1 MVLLVVL
8 GIFVVGL
15 VIGVPIAFAVGI
27 AALAGYLA
35 FDPALLILV
44 PQRMYSGVDSFQL
57 MAVPFF
63 ILAGDLMGTSG
74 ILRRLIRFAET
85 LVGHLRGGIAQ
96 VNIVASMIFSGI
108 SGSAVADASALGTA
122 LIPTMTERYGN
133 RSFAAAV
140 CAAAA
145 SMGPIIPPSIPM
157 VIYAFTVGHISIGGM
172 FLAGVVPGILM
183 GAGMM
188 VIVYVIARRRG
199 YDPAGLRATPQQ
211 IGRAFLEATWALV
224 MPAIIL
230 GGTLGGVFT
239 ATESAAVAVAYAV
252 VVGALITRELRWAHV
267 LQALERCVLISAVVF
282 FLVATSEVVTWL
294 LSATGLPVAL
304 AEALR
309 SVSTDP
315 RIFLLLVNVFLLV
328 AGTILEP
335 VPLIIMVAPILA
347 PIAASYGID
356 PLHFGF
362 VFVLNV
368 VIGLMTPPV
377 GGILFTVC
385 GIARAPIERVSVESM
400 PFLLWLAAVLLLVTY
415 APWIAMGLP
424 NAFGY

>member
-1 MVLLVVL
+1 MILFVVFAAF
-8 GIFVVGL
+8 IVGL
-15 VIGVPIAFAVGI
+15 VIGVPIAFAVGL
-27 AALAGYLA
+27 AGLAGYFA
-35 FDPALLILV
+35 FDPGLMILI

-85 LVGHLRGGIAQ
+85 LVGHLRAGIAQ

-108 SGSAVADASALGTA
+108 SGSAIADASALGTA
-122 LIPTMTERYGN
+122 LIPSMTARYGN
-133 RSFAAAV
+133 RNFAAAV
-140 CAAAA
+140 CASAAT
-145 SMGPIIPPSIPM
+145 MGPIIPPSIPM
-157 VIYAFTVGHISIGGM
+157 VIYAFTVGQISIGGM
-172 FLAGVVPGILM
+172 FLAGVVPGVLM

-188 VIVYVIARRRG
+188 VIVWAIAKRRG
-199 YDPAGLRATPQQ
+199 YDPAGVRASPRQ

-239 ATESAAVAVAYAV
+239 TTESAAVAVAYAV
-252 VVGALITRELRWAHV
+252 LVGTLITRELRWHHV
-267 LQALERCVLISAVVF
+267 VGALERCVLISAVVF

-304 AEALR
+304 AETLR
-309 SVSTDP
+309 GISSDP
-315 RIFLLLVNVFLLV
+315 RVFLLLVNIFLLV

-335 VPLIIMVAPILA
+335 VPLIIMVAPIFA

-368 VIGLMTPPV
+368 VIGLLTPPV

-385 GIARAPIERVSVESM
+385 GIARAPIERVSVEAM
-400 PFLLWLAAVLLLVTY
+400 PFLVWLAAVLLLVTY
-415 APWIAMGLP
+415 VPWVAMGLP